1 MTTEAH
7 NTPIRVMI
15 VDDDALVRTLLTQ
28 ILTMSDMHVV
38 AEAHDGDQVIGMVH
52 AHHPAVILMDL
63 RMARMSGIEAIT
75 QVTALTNPPGVIAMT
90 SFDTESA
97 ILDAIDAG
105 ARGFVAKDSGPQELA
120 TAVRNVA
127 AGEGALSRRA
137 ARVVVERL
145 RAAETRPAQQ
155 FAQSLLAS
163 LTDREREITAL
174 VAEGFSTAEIA
185 TRLYLGEATVK
196 THLKSAM
203 NKTGTDNR
211 TRLAVLAVKAGLA
224 EGH

>member
-211 TRLAVLAVKAGLA
+211 TRLAVLAAKAGLA
-224 EGH
+224 DGH

>member
-63 RMARMSGIEAIT
+63 RMARMSGIESIT

-211 TRLAVLAVKAGLA
+211 TRLAVLAAKAGLA
-224 EGH
+224 DGH

>member
-63 RMARMSGIEAIT
+63 RMARMSGIESIT

-203 NKTGTDNR
+203 NKTG
-211 TRLAVLAVKAGLA
+211 
-224 EGH
+224 

>member
-63 RMARMSGIEAIT
+63 RMARMSGIESIT

-127 AGEGALSRRA
+127 AGKGLYHAAQPGSWWNDCGQLKLALHNSSHSHYW
-137 ARVVVERL
+137 
-145 RAAETRPAQQ
+145 PA
-155 FAQSLLAS
+155 
-163 LTDREREITAL
+163 
-174 VAEGFSTAEIA
+174 
-185 TRLYLGEATVK
+185 
-196 THLKSAM
+196 
-203 NKTGTDNR
+203 
-211 TRLAVLAVKAGLA
+211 
-224 EGH
+224 

>member
-63 RMARMSGIEAIT
+63 RMARMSGIESIT

-185 TRLYLGEATVK
+185 TRLYLGK
-196 THLKSAM
+196 QP
-203 NKTGTDNR
+203 
-211 TRLAVLAVKAGLA
+211 
-224 EGH
+224 

>member
-211 TRLAVLAVKAGLA
+211 TRLAVLAAKAGLA

>member
-1 MTTEAH
+1 
-7 NTPIRVMI
+7 
-15 VDDDALVRTLLTQ
+15 
-28 ILTMSDMHVV
+28 
-38 AEAHDGDQVIGMVH
+38 
-52 AHHPAVILMDL
+52 
-63 RMARMSGIEAIT
+63 
-75 QVTALTNPPGVIAMT
+75 MT

-155 FAQSLLAS
+155 FAQALLAS

-211 TRLAVLAVKAGLA
+211 TRLAVLAAKAGLA